1 MPQAAK
7 ESEAAE
13 AARVKMAAAMAHDNN
28 TAAEMAQL
36 REEVLQLTGA
46 EIETLQAQIAAMDV
60 VPAAEGT
67 DAAVAALTDGS
78 LAAGEGDGGSLLPP
92 YADHLRVL
100 ASLSSLRLAS
110 NPLSPQTLVFKLGL
124 RCEQGPDRARLR
136 VRHDG
141 GAKAARP

>member
-46 EIETLQAQIAAMDV
+46 EIETLQVRRATFWTSRL
-60 VPAAEGT
+60 EG
-67 DAAVAALTDGS
+67 
-78 LAAGEGDGGSLLPP
+78 
-92 YADHLRVL
+92 
-100 ASLSSLRLAS
+100 
-110 NPLSPQTLVFKLGL
+110 NQT
-124 RCEQGPDRARLR
+124 
-136 VRHDG
+136 RHSES
-141 GAKAARP
+141 

>member
-46 EIETLQAQIAAMDV
+46 EIETLQVRRATFWPEDLREIRLGIRKI
-60 VPAAEGT
+60 ESRFLG
-67 DAAVAALTDGS
+67 LTDG
-78 LAAGEGDGGSLLPP
+78 
-92 YADHLRVL
+92 
-100 ASLSSLRLAS
+100 
-110 NPLSPQTLVFKLGL
+110 
-124 RCEQGPDRARLR
+124 
-136 VRHDG
+136 
-141 GAKAARP
+141 

>member
-46 EIETLQAQIAAMDV
+46 EIETLQVRRA
-60 VPAAEGT
+60 T
-67 DAAVAALTDGS
+67 FWT
-78 LAAGEGDGGSLLPP
+78 
-92 YADHLRVL
+92 
-100 ASLSSLRLAS
+100 SSLQG
-110 NPLSPQTLVFKLGL
+110 NQT
-124 RCEQGPDRARLR
+124 
-136 VRHDG
+136 RHSEN
-141 GAKAARP
+141 